1 MEIRF
6 HSPYRHAFSG
16 LVTELVSFAL
26 FTLVVAGLALLAAWI
41 R

>member
-6 HSPYRHAFSG
+6 HSPYRHAVSG
-16 LVTELVSFAL
+16 LLVEIVSFAAFML
-26 FTLVVAGLALLAAWI
+26 FAAGLALLAAWI